1 MVVSAQQTG
10 DTRTRRTG
18 EHPAARGGRE
28 NRRESTVRRCIA
40 SGELRPKA
48 ELIRFV
54 AGPDG
59 DVVPD
64 LAERL
69 PGRGLWLSPRRED
82 FDRACKRNL
91 FARAAKAPLRV
102 PADLAERVDGLLT
115 RRCLETIGLAR
126 RSGQAVSG
134 YEKVAASLASGGV
147 AVLLAAIDAT
157 EEGRRKLRAAARMR
171 NPAPQVVELF
181 TAEELGRALGYGA
194 RVHAAIAPGGFAE
207 RFVKEAT
214 RLSGLRGELRG
225 DHG

>member
-1 MVVSAQQTG
+1 MAVSTQQIG
-10 DTRTRRTG
+10 DRRT
-18 EHPAARGGRE
+18 PPTGGRPTGRE
-28 NRRESTVRRCIA
+28 GRRASTVRRCIA

-59 DVVPD
+59 TVVPD

-69 PGRGLWLSPRRED
+69 PGRGLWLSPQREK

-91 FARAAKAPLRV
+91 FAKAAKASLRV
-102 PADLAERVDGLLT
+102 PGDLAERVDGLLT
-115 RRCLETIGLAR
+115 RRCLEMIGLAR

-134 YEKVAASLASGGV
+134 YERVAASLASGGV

-171 NPAPQVVELF
+171 DPAPQVVELF
-181 TAEELGRALGYGA
+181 TAEELGQALGYGTRA
-194 RVHAAIAPGGFAE
+194 HAAIAPGGFAE
-207 RFVKEAT
+207 RLIKEAA
-214 RLSGLRGELRG
+214 RLSGLRGESWG